1 MKRLIYV
8 LIFVTWAI
16 AALSGCGVAGNPV
29 TAPTSEDV
37 TPVESETISTAPLS
51 KTENAQLENDDAGDT
66 LLEKTPADSLP
77 QRPQQGSEASAP
89 AVSNPVDGVPT
100 PDQTNASANPLS
112 QTNNPQPGTTEPQP
126 MVISQMTALESDF
139 SSASFSGDDK
149 FEEFLS
155 QGGASSDAEVTQ
167 FLTSKLLADVA
178 VNGTSFGCS
187 TLAASSLDGH
197 RLFGR
202 NFDWQACNALVVTA
216 KPTNGY
222 TSISTVNLGF
232 ISQNS
237 GALGNALDQNDVRVL
252 AALYTPLEAMNEKGL
267 AVSVNMIQDST
278 SISQSTDKPDLTTT
292 TVVRLLLNRAAN
304 VDEALALLREYDL
317 HASMGMMIHFAL
329 ADTTG
334 RAVVVEYIDNQMVVT
349 ETPVVTNFYLA
360 EGAKHG
366 IGTQQSHERYDIL
379 TQALADHPT
388 MTMEDVRD
396 AMDSV
401 SKDNFNE
408 FESTE
413 WTTVFDLHS
422 GAAHYY
428 TNHQQNIYSYHSRKA
443 VQRASSK
450 EETAGRI
457 FLKKRFSQAQKCSI
471 GLSSGE

>member
-1 MKRLIYV
+1 MKRLICV
-8 LIFVTWAI
+8 LVFVTRAVLSACGTEGNSVTLPTAENTPPAENEI
-16 AALSGCGVAGNPV
+16 A
-29 TAPTSEDV
+29 
-37 TPVESETISTAPLS
+37 
-51 KTENAQLENDDAGDT
+51 
-66 LLEKTPADSLP
+66 
-77 QRPQQGSEASAP
+77 
-89 AVSNPVDGVPT
+89 
-100 PDQTNASANPLS
+100 
-112 QTNNPQPGTTEPQP
+112 EPQS

-139 SSASFSGDDK
+139 SSASFSGDDG

-187 TLAASSLDGH
+187 TLSVSSPDGH

-202 NFDWQACNALVVTA
+202 NFDWQACNVLVVTS

-222 TSISTVNLGF
+222 ASISTVNLGF

-252 AALYTPLEAMNEKGL
+252 AALYAPLDGMNEKGL
-267 AVSVNMIQDST
+267 AVSVNMIQDSA

-292 TVVRLLLNRAAN
+292 TAVRLMLNKAAN
-304 VDEALALLREYDL
+304 VDEALALLQEYDL
-317 HASMGMMIHFAL
+317 HASMDMMVHFAL

-334 RAVVVEYIDNQMVVT
+334 RAVVVEYVDNQMVVT

-360 EGAKHG
+360 EGVKHG

-379 TQALADHPT
+379 TQALTDHPT

-413 WTTVFDLHS
+413 WTAVFDLHS
-422 GAAHYY
+422 GEAHYY
-428 TNHQQNIYSYHSRKA
+428 HRENYENRYT
-443 VQRASSK
+443 
-450 EETAGRI
+450 
-457 FLKKRFSQAQKCSI
+457 FSI
-471 GLSSGE
+471 G